1 MTATERADD
10 AAFQARM
17 LDGVSRTFALT
28 IPQLPAPLR
37 PAIGNA
43 YLLCRLADIIE
54 DSAGLDPAG
63 KRAHLHALVAALDH
77 PGAGAAFSAGLQ
89 PAITDA
95 PAAERELVAEAER
108 VFRLYRSLPAE
119 QRTPLQRC
127 LTIMA
132 DGMARFADRKSPH
145 GLPDLTAFREYC
157 YYVAGV
163 VGEMLTDLFALQV
176 PAIADDQAAMRR
188 RAVAFGL
195 GLQMTNILKDVW
207 DDRQRGVCWL
217 PRDVFAHH
225 GCDLA
230 PDARWHESHGFQAGI
245 RELTVMAHGHLREA
259 LRYTRGVP
267 SSHRGIRR
275 FCAWAIGMALYTLKA
290 IHHRPD
296 FDSARQVK
304 LSRSRLR
311 GVIVGCNLAVRNDR
325 LLTGAFHWA
334 ARGLP
339 APPRHQPNPMASDE
353 DTPWT
358 RTR

>member
-1 MTATERADD
+1 MTAEERTRD
-10 AAFQARM
+10 AAFQERM

-43 YLLCRLADIIE
+43 YLLCRLADTIE
-54 DSAGLDPAG
+54 DAASLDPDA
-63 KRAHLHALVAALDH
+63 KREHLQELVAALET
-77 PGAGAAFSAGLQ
+77 PGAGDTFGARLA

-95 PAAERELVAEAER
+95 SDAERELVAGAER
-108 VFRLYRSLPAE
+108 VFRVFRELPGE
-119 QRTPLQRC
+119 QRMPVQRC
-127 LTIMA
+127 LAIMA
-132 DGMARFADRKSPH
+132 DGMARFAYHKSPA
-145 GLPDLTAFREYC
+145 GLQDLPAFREYC
-157 YYVAGV
+157 YCVAGV

-176 PAIADDQAAMRR
+176 PAIADDQDAMRR

-217 PRDVFAHH
+217 PRDVFNRH
-225 GCDLA
+225 GCALD
-230 PDARWHESHGFQAGI
+230 PDAAWHDSEAFQAGM

-259 LRYTRGVP
+259 LRYTRGIP
-267 SSHRGIRR
+267 PRHRGIRR

-290 IHHRPD
+290 IHRRPG
-296 FDSARQVK
+296 FTNAQQIK
-304 LSRSRLR
+304 LSRARLR
-311 GVIVGCNLAVRNDR
+311 GVIVGCNLTVIDDR
-325 LLTGAFHWA
+325 LLTAAFRWA
-334 ARGLP
+334 ANGLP
-339 APPRHQPNPMASDE
+339 APPRHRSDPMASDE